1 MRAKELRDLSS
12 DELRQKRA
20 ECKEEIFHLKLRRA
34 TGQLE
39 SPMKLRQSR
48 RDLARVETVL
58 SERPPEKKEGE
69 KEGDH
74 E

>member
-1 MRAKELRDLSS
+1 MQAKELRDLSL

-20 ECKEEIFHLKLRRA
+20 QGKEQMFHLTLRRA

-39 SPMKLRQSR
+39 NPMKLRQSR
-48 RDLARVETVL
+48 RDLARVETIL
-58 SERPPEKKEGE
+58 SERRSPVNE
-69 KEGDH
+69 EGDH